1 MPSPYVYERQSEY
14 WTSRAV
20 EDALLDAGFDC
31 LAFPLT
37 GRTEHLLPA
46 DFIFAGDTAVNVFG
60 FQYKALYGDPRDGWQ
75 IDERQRKA
83 LERFSWI
90 YYGLSELKE
99 TRHHRLAL
107 HALRI
112 TTPRKVRSPFTEK
125 ADMPTPGSYTRWWA
139 FFQDL
144 LSESAGEQVSNEG
157 DFLRLL
163 TPAATVIRE
172 LRELGQAI
180 DVILLNAS
188 ERRRAIRFSSALPS
202 FGDDRDLLGQ
212 RGRG

>member
-83 LERFSWI
+83 LESSRGSTMAS
-90 YYGLSELKE
+90 LSL
-99 TRHHRLAL
+99 
-107 HALRI
+107 
-112 TTPRKVRSPFTEK
+112 
-125 ADMPTPGSYTRWWA
+125 
-139 FFQDL
+139 
-144 LSESAGEQVSNEG
+144 
-157 DFLRLL
+157 
-163 TPAATVIRE
+163 
-172 LRELGQAI
+172 
-180 DVILLNAS
+180 
-188 ERRRAIRFSSALPS
+188 RRRGIIVSLCTHFGSLP
-202 FGDDRDLLGQ
+202 RV
-212 RGRG
+212 R